1 MEYGRVPWS
10 GTRVLFFLPSY
21 FTATQPASRTSVG
34 PRFCLRSG
42 SLRSDKTGT
51 PLAAAGGRF
60 ALLDPDFVRTSPR

>member
-10 GTRVLFFLPSY
+10 GPRILFFLPPHY
-21 FTATQPASRTSVG
+21 TAAQPASRTSVG
-34 PRFCLRSG
+34 PRFCFHSG

-60 ALLDPDFVRTSPR
+60 ALLDPGFVRTSPR

>member
-1 MEYGRVPWS
+1 MEFGRDPWS
-10 GTRVLFFLPSY
+10 GPRVLFFLASD
-21 FTATQPASRTSVG
+21 FTAAHPASRTSVG

-60 ALLDPDFVRTSPR
+60 ALLDPGFVRTSPS